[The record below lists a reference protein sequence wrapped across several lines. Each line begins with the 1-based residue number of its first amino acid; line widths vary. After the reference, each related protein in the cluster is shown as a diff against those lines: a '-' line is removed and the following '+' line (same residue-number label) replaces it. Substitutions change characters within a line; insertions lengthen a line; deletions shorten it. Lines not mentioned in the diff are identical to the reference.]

1 VLKPFL
7 LALALLLPAGTQA
20 EPARTISELLNAS
33 GVDVSYGRLGD
44 VMANGAG
51 TVGLSI
57 DATSA
62 WRRAALAAF
71 DGGLVIDQLVRAL
84 QARHTMEDF
93 SAAASFF
100 DSALG
105 RRVTLAENAAQKIT
119 DEAMV
124 KAEGGEIL
132 ARLMQEDPA
141 RLALYRRMV
150 EESGLLESALAS
162 TMSMNLAMVTGMQAS
177 GLLPYSMSQDEMIA
191 MLNDQRGAIA
201 TELERSIYIQAA
213 FTYAEISDADMQAYA
228 DFLTGPVGRDFYAAL
243 NIAISDV
250 LNARARDFGEI
261 FAELL
266 QESAL

>member
-1 VLKPFL
+1 MLKPFL

-119 DEAMV
+119 DDAMV
-124 KAEGGEIL
+124 KAEGGAIL

-150 EESGLLESALAS
+150 EDSGLLESALAS

-177 GLLPYSMSQDEMIA
+177 GLLPYS

-243 NIAISDV
+243 NIAISEV